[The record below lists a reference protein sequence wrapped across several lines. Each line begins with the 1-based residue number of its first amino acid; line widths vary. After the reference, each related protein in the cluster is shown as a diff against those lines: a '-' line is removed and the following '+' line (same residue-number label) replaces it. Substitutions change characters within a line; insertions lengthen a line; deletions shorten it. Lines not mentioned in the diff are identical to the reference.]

1 MNVALPAETEAWIRQ
16 QLAAGRYTSEAELV
30 AAAIELLAAWES
42 GELGKLEALRRDIA
56 VGLAEEGASYDDRL
70 DIDEIE
76 AEGRRLLEADRRRA

>member
-1 MNVALPAETEAWIRQ
+1 MNVTLSAKTEAWIRQ

-56 VGLAEEGASYDDRL
+56 VGLAEEEAGYDDRL
-70 DIDEIE
+70 DIDRIE
-76 AEGRRLLEADRRRA
+76 AEGRRLLEADRHRA